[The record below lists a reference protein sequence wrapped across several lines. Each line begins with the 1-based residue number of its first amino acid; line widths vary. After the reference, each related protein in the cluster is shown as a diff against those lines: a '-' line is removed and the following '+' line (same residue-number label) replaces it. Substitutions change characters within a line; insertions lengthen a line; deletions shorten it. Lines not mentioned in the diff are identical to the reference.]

1 MIGSGRWFGLG
12 PSSGSRICGPLGI
25 PRPVGTLGEGRSLGI
40 LLGVLGRA
48 HSDPDDIS
56 LSVAIWAQAVHRP
69 RNSHPPV
76 PGVAGS
82 LCPFGRPSAHTCS
95 CADAEVPCMGGGR
108 AHGMGGWASLAVALG
123 AGSPVCPGG
132 RRRAWW
138 PFLRCSGVRS
148 CRVRRRLHVVGRASG
163 AVGALGTWG
172 GSMPLCPLALVGG
185 AKSLVVCGR
194 HLTSDRW
201 PAATSTRAG
210 SPLFPNAAAVGNI
223 VATATYHV

>member
-1 MIGSGRWFGLG
+1 MRIRTL
-12 PSSGSRICGPLGI
+12 SRM
-25 PRPVGTLGEGRSLGI
+25 
-40 LLGVLGRA
+40 
-48 HSDPDDIS
+48 
-56 LSVAIWAQAVHRP
+56 SVAIWARAVHRP

-82 LCPFGRPSAHTCS
+82 LCPFGWPSAHTCS

-108 AHGMGGWASLAVALG
+108 AHGMGGGASLAVALG